1 MSSSSPE
8 GGLSISVTVLL
19 TPVTVAVVSTVAPL
33 VVAAACRL
41 LLRAVVSDNL
51 VDKELKYAVAL
62 PLKLDGTEVV
72 VLT

>member
-1 MSSSSPE
+1 M
-8 GGLSISVTVLL
+8 TVLL

-33 VVAAACRL
+33 AVAAACKL
-41 LLRAVVSDNL
+41 FVSAVVSDNL

-62 PLKLDGTEVV
+62 PLKLDGTEAV